1 MSETKVFVSETQV
14 FISEPQVFVSETQVY
29 MSTDPGSGGFSKI
42 SKLNGTFSG
51 ILQSNR

>member
-14 FISEPQVFVSETQVY
+14 FISEPQVFVSETQVF

>member
-1 MSETKVFVSETQV
+1 MSETKVFVSKTQV
-14 FISEPQVFVSETQVY
+14 FISETKVFVSKPQVFMPTG
-29 MSTDPGSGGFSKI
+29 PGSGVFSKI

>member
-1 MSETKVFVSETQV
+1 MSETKVFVSKTQV
-14 FISEPQVFVSETQVY
+14 FISETKVFVPETQVF
-29 MSTDPGSGGFSKI
+29 MSTGPGSGVFSKI

>member
-14 FISEPQVFVSETQVY
+14 F
-29 MSTDPGSGGFSKI
+29 MSTDPGSGVFSKI